1 MVEPFFDDLA
11 EHRSCQEMFRGRS
24 EMKKRLTCQSLMGY
38 ETLMPPMLRWLLDT
52 FGGDARAFGAM
63 SLKIQRW
70 RENLPQKG
78 KFPGRD

>member
-1 MVEPFFDDLA
+1 MTVPFFHDLA

-52 FGGDARAFGAM
+52 FGGDACATRAI
-63 SLKIQRW
+63 SLKMQRW
-70 RENLPQKG
+70 RGNRPQQG
-78 KFPGRD
+78 RFPGRD